1 MKKLND
7 TQRLNEAAQV
17 MVFQFYLDVP
27 EELVV
32 HDFVQCFKLSTS
44 DSSKYLY
51 EAIIQAVRYGK
62 LRFQQV
68 FV

>member
-7 TQRLNEAAQV
+7 TQPINEAAQV
-17 MVFQFYLDVP
+17 MVFQFYFDFP
-27 EELVV
+27 QELVV
-32 HDFVQCFKLSTS
+32 YDFVQCFKLSTS
-44 DSSKYLY
+44 DSNKYLY

-62 LRFQQV
+62 LKFQQV